1 MKSILLFGFT
11 LWSFNQIGFSQN
23 VQNQLSSNEKKN
35 NWKLLF
41 DGKTT
46 NGWHLYNK
54 GKIASAWGVKDGA
67 LYCDPLNKD
76 EHQHGDLVTDN
87 EYENYDLKFEWK
99 ITKGGNSGVF
109 INVLERSDLTTAWLS
124 GPEYQLLENTHAD
137 YAKPKSRAGCLYGF
151 SILKNKVEPKPVGE
165 WNQSEIVQK
174 NGVIKFYLN
183 GVLTAEQDFK
193 SKEWKDMVGQTYFKS
208 IPDFGKYTKGK
219 ISLQDWN
226 KGISFKNIKIK
237 TYGK

>member
-1 MKSILLFGFT
+1 MKKIILLVNCYILFT
-11 LWSFNQIGFSQN
+11 TTIIAQTN
-23 VQNQLSSNEKKN
+23 VNQLSTLEKKLG
-35 NWKLLF
+35 WKLLF

-54 GKIASAWGVKDGA
+54 GKVASAWGVQNGE
-67 LYCDPLNKD
+67 LFCDPNNKN
-76 EHQHGDLVTDN
+76 ESQHGDLVSDV
-87 EYENYDLKFEWK
+87 EFENYDLKFEWK
-99 ITKGGNSGVF
+99 ITEGGNSGVF
-109 INVLERSDLTTAWLS
+109 VNVLERSDLGAAWLS

-151 SILKNKVEPKPVGE
+151 SVKKNKIEPKHFGE
-165 WNQSEIVQK
+165 WNQSEIIQK

-193 SKEWKDMVGQTYFKS
+193 STEWKEMIKQTYFKS
-208 IPDFGKYTKGK
+208 VPDFGKYTKGK

-226 KGISFKNIKIK
+226 KGISFRNIKIK
-237 TYGK
+237 TL